1 MNHNKISL
9 KTAIIAFWLAIVPF
23 TLHADYLMGDVD
35 GDERVSIAD
44 VTRLT
49 DYLISQDANLI
60 NFTIADVDDDGQ
72 VSIADVTT
80 LLDLLLSGRNIE
92 VIEVTSAVTIRM
104 VKVSGGSFWMGT
116 DMDQAGEASQW
127 ELLSHKVTV
136 SDFSIGE
143 TEVTQEL
150 WQAVM
155 GSNPSRFTGNA
166 QHPVEGVTWNDCQQF
181 IAKLRQMTGKDFRLP
196 TEAEWEFAASGGGK
210 SKGYKFAGSND
221 ANRVAWWGYNTGRGD
236 CSTHPVAKLIPNEL
250 GIHDMSGNVWE
261 WCQDWFA
268 PYSSDEQTNPAGPE
282 TGNSK
287 VFRGGCWSGD
297 SKNCRVT
304 ERFYFAP
311 TLHGDLIGLRLAL

>member
-116 DMDQAGEASQW
+116 DMDQVGEASQW
-127 ELLSHKVTV
+127 ELPSHKVTV

-150 WQAVM
+150 WQTAE
-155 GSNPSRFTGNA
+155 SNR
-166 QHPVEGVTWNDCQQF
+166 
-181 IAKLRQMTGKDFRLP
+181 
-196 TEAEWEFAASGGGK
+196 
-210 SKGYKFAGSND
+210 
-221 ANRVAWWGYNTGRGD
+221 
-236 CSTHPVAKLIPNEL
+236 
-250 GIHDMSGNVWE
+250 
-261 WCQDWFA
+261 
-268 PYSSDEQTNPAGPE
+268 
-282 TGNSK
+282 
-287 VFRGGCWSGD
+287 
-297 SKNCRVT
+297 
-304 ERFYFAP
+304 
-311 TLHGDLIGLRLAL
+311 